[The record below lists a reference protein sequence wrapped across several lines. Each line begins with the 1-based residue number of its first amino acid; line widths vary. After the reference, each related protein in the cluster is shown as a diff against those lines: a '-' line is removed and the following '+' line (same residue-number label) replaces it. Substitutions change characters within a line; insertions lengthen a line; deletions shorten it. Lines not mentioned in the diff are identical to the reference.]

1 MGRRLLYITN
11 GITGAGGLERVLSVR
26 TRLLVEKYGDEIHV
40 LTLNEEGREPFYGFS
55 PGIRIHD
62 VRMEGNPAGR
72 LLAWARGITETVR
85 TVRPDVIAVCDD
97 GFKGFWIPLL
107 LRLFLPGKPR
117 RCPVVYERH
126 VSRLI
131 QADGLSSP
139 LLRRMEFSMMQFLGK
154 RFARFVVLT
163 PGSRKEWGM
172 ENVEVIPNPLPFYP
186 ETPSSGM
193 EKRLIAVGKICPQKN
208 YGALLRAWKM
218 AHGTFPAWKLDLFG
232 AEKDGGRLRNAIR
245 EEGLEDSFRL
255 HPPTREIMREYLA
268 SSICAMSSRYEG
280 FGMMLAEA
288 MACGVPCAAFDCPCG
303 PGDII
308 SHGEDGLLAEA
319 GNIPALA
326 SALVQ
331 LMGNE
336 ALRASMA
343 ARARENVKRYA
354 AETVTAQWDAL
365 FSRVLEERKGGRA

>member
-26 TRLLVEKYGDEIHV
+26 TRLLAERYGDEIHIM
-40 LTLNEEGREPFYGFS
+40 TLNEEGLEPFYDFF

-62 VRMEGNPAGR
+62 VRMQGSPAAR
-72 LLAWARGITETVR
+72 LKAWARGIRKTVR
-85 TVRPDVIAVCDD
+85 KVRPDVIAVCDD

-107 LRLFLPGKPR
+107 VRGFR
-117 RCPVVYERH
+117 SPVVYERH

-131 QADGLSSP
+131 QADGLNSSIAMK
-139 LLRRMEFSMMQFLGK
+139 LEFAMMRFLGS

-163 PGSRKEWGM
+163 PGSREEWPM
-172 ENVEVIPNPLPFYP
+172 DNVEVIPNPLPFYP
-186 ETPSSGM
+186 PVPSSGG
-193 EKRLIAVGKICPQKN
+193 EKRVIAVGKISPQKN
-208 YGALLRAWKM
+208 YGALLRAWKEV
-218 AHGTFPAWKLDLFG
+218 HGKLPGWKLDLFG
-232 AEKDGGRLRNAIR
+232 AEEDGGKLRKEIR
-245 EEGLEDSFRL
+245 AAGLEEIFLL

-288 MACGVPCAAFDCPCG
+288 MACGVPCVAFDCPCG

-308 SHGEDGLLAEA
+308 RHGEDGLLAEA
-319 GNIPALA
+319 GNIPQLA
-326 SALVQ
+326 SALER
-331 LMGNE
+331 LMGDD

-343 ARARENVKRYA
+343 AKARENVKRYA
-354 AETVTAQWDAL
+354 AETVAARWDAL
-365 FSRVLEERKGGRA
+365 FSRVLEEKKGGRA